1 MNLQELLS
9 ALFLYDAE
17 DGAGAGAG
25 TDPESNPADDAG
37 EGAAQ
42 DNEEAFKTFATEDEY
57 NAELA
62 KIAKSE
68 KSKAKHE
75 IMTELGITS
84 LKDAKTAI
92 EKGASL
98 DAISAAN
105 EQLKDELVV
114 VKAGVSEE
122 FHTEALTLAKLGVS
136 EEVSLE
142 DSLAGVLKKFPNMIS
157 AKRDPADLG
166 GIGGDKGKD
175 KDPKEAATEVLSK
188 RYPWIK

>member
-9 ALFLYDAE
+9 TLFLYDAE

-25 TDPESNPADDAG
+25 TDPEGTPTDDAG
-37 EGAAQ
+37 SGAAQ

-84 LKDAKTAI
+84 LNDAKTAI

-98 DAISAAN
+98 DDISAAN
-105 EQLKDELVV
+105 EQLKNELIV

-122 FHTEALTLAKLGVS
+122 FYTEALTLAKLGAS

-142 DSLAGVLKKFPNMIS
+142 DSLADVLKKFPNMTNKKEPS
-157 AKRDPADLG
+157 HLG
-166 GIGGDKGKD
+166 GVGADKGKE
-175 KDPKEAATEVLSK
+175 KDPKDATNEILNK
-188 RYPWIK
+188 RFPWVK